1 MERSLVGGGARRP
14 PRDTRRVSS
23 PVRRRYGIEERAMRG
38 PSFTMIYYC
47 YAAGYIVAM
56 SALPALHQGWSR
68 PTAVAP
74 LTACGWEAV

>member
-1 MERSLVGGGARRP
+1 
-14 PRDTRRVSS
+14 
-23 PVRRRYGIEERAMRG
+23 MRG